1 MKETKERLVLT
12 KIEHLKEQL
21 PWTMGLAGLAR
32 LVTWETKN
40 VLGVSKNEMVEKII
54 GWALDFQSERSDE
67 MGSPTKKEIFE
78 YCKKRMDAEK
88 ASSEVDE
95 IYAEKKNGLLIS
107 PMEAQRRMRC
117 FSEEFLN
124 KEFDMFLSLLPDHVI
139 NNYLKSFFPSVCKE
153 SKWNLFG
160 LSNDFE
166 TAVSIKYMYHD
177 TLLYSQETSHL
188 VSIELKFD
196 TDLSDNQLLKYA
208 FMMADLESQ
217 GKIDKDCT
225 HDFLVISQELK
236 RKHKFLSRGSSEL
249 REMALD
255 QINDPLKK
263 RFPKKPKGEE
273 FKKKIEDLVTRTRE
287 ILQDMNI
294 HLTDWQKFGDHFAA
308 IHDGMVRTD
317 ANETYEKL
325 IRGFLESLETKFSH
339 KNQARLFV
347 RRSVADK
354 VY

>member
-32 LVTWETKN
+32 LVTWESKN

-54 GWALDFQSERSDE
+54 GWVLEYQKERSDE
-67 MGSPTKKEIFE
+67 TVPPTEKEILV
-78 YCKKRMDAEK
+78 YCKAQIDGEMAN
-88 ASSEVDE
+88 STVDK
-95 IYAEKKNGLLIS
+95 IYDKKKNKLLIR

-124 KEFDMFLSLLPDHVI
+124 KEFDVFLSLLPDHAI
-139 NNYLKSFFPSVCKE
+139 NDYLKSFFPSVCE
-153 SKWNLFG
+153 EAKWNLFG

-177 TLLYSQETSHL
+177 TLLYSHETSHL

-208 FMMADLESQ
+208 FMMADLEDK
-217 GKIDKDCT
+217 GKIAKECT

-236 RKHKFLSRGSSEL
+236 KKHKFLSRSPSEI

-255 QINDPLKK
+255 LIDDPLKK
-263 RFPKKPKGEE
+263 RYPKKPKGEV
-273 FKKKIEDLVTRTRE
+273 FKKKIEALVPRTRA

-308 IHDGMVRTD
+308 IHDGIVRTD
-317 ANETYEKL
+317 TNETYEKL

-354 VY
+354 VN

>member
-1 MKETKERLVLT
+1 MKKRKERLVLT
-12 KIEHLKEQL
+12 KINHLKEQL

-40 VLGVSKNEMVEKII
+40 VLGVSKNELVEKII
-54 GWALDFQSERSDE
+54 GWVLEFQGEWNE
-67 MGSPTKKEIFE
+67 ETGPPNEKEILE

-88 ASSEVDE
+88 ANSEVDE

-139 NNYLKSFFPSVCKE
+139 NNYLKSFFPSVCE
-153 SKWNLFG
+153 EAKWNLFG

-177 TLLYSQETSHL
+177 TLLYSHETSHL

-217 GKIDKDCT
+217 GKIDKECT
-225 HDFLVISQELK
+225 HDFLVISQALK
-236 RKHKFLSRGSSEL
+236 SKHKFLSRSPSEL
-249 REMALD
+249 RDIAIS
-255 QINDPLKK
+255 QINDPERN
-263 RFPKKPKGEE
+263 RFPKKPKGEAMRE
-273 FKKKIEDLVTRTRE
+273 RIDGLVPRTRE

-294 HLTDWQKFGDHFAA
+294 HMTDWQKFGEYFAI
-308 IHDGMVRTD
+308 IHDKMEKNRT
-317 ANETYEKL
+317 NETYEKL
-325 IRGFLESLETKFSH
+325 IRGFLESLETKYSH
-339 KNQARLFV
+339 QNKARLFA
-347 RRSVADK
+347 RS
-354 VY
+354 

>member
-1 MKETKERLVLT
+1 MKKRKERLVLT
-12 KIEHLKEQL
+12 KINHLKEQL

-40 VLGVSKNEMVEKII
+40 VLGVSKNELVEKII
-54 GWALDFQSERSDE
+54 GWVLEFQGERNE
-67 MGSPTKKEIFE
+67 ETGPPNEKEILE
-78 YCKKRMDAEK
+78 YCKKRMDGEK
-88 ASSEVDE
+88 ANSEVDE
-95 IYAEKKNGLLIS
+95 LYAEKKNGLLIS

-124 KEFDMFLSLLPDHVI
+124 KEFDVFLSLLPDHVI

-153 SKWNLFG
+153 AKWNLFG

-236 RKHKFLSRGSSEL
+236 KKQKFLSRGSSEL

-255 QINDPLKK
+255 LIKDPLKK
-263 RFPKKPKGEE
+263 RYPKKPKGEI
-273 FKKKIEDLVTRTRE
+273 FKNKIEALVPRTRK

-294 HLTDWQKFGDHFAA
+294 HLTDWQKFGDYFAA
-308 IHDGMVRTD
+308 IHEGMEKNRT
-317 ANETYEKL
+317 NETYEKL
-325 IRGFLESLETKFSH
+325 IRGFLESLETKYSQQN
-339 KNQARLFV
+339 KAPLFV
-347 RRSVADK
+347 RS
-354 VY
+354 

>member
-1 MKETKERLVLT
+1 MKKRKERLVLT
-12 KIEHLKEQL
+12 KINHLKEQL

-40 VLGVSKNEMVEKII
+40 VLGVSKNELVEKII
-54 GWALDFQSERSDE
+54 GWVLEFQGEWNE
-67 MGSPTKKEIFE
+67 ETGPPNEKEILE

-88 ASSEVDE
+88 ANSEVDE

-139 NNYLKSFFPSVCKE
+139 NNYLKSFFPSVREKA
-153 SKWNLFG
+153 KWNLFG

-177 TLLYSQETSHL
+177 TLLYSHETSHL

-236 RKHKFLSRGSSEL
+236 RKHKLLSRGSSEL

-255 QINDPLKK
+255 LINDPLMK
-263 RFPKKPKGEE
+263 RYPKKPKGEV
-273 FKKKIEDLVTRTRE
+273 FKNKIKALVPRTRK

-294 HLTDWQKFGDHFAA
+294 HLTNWQKFGDHFAA
-308 IHDGMVRTD
+308 IHEGMEKNRT
-317 ANETYEKL
+317 NETFEKL
-325 IRGFLESLETKFSH
+325 IRGFLESLETKYSQQN
-339 KNQARLFV
+339 KAPLFV
-347 RRSVADK
+347 RS
-354 VY
+354 

>member
-1 MKETKERLVLT
+1 MKKRKERLVLT
-12 KIEHLKEQL
+12 KINHLKEQL

-40 VLGVSKNEMVEKII
+40 VLGVSKNELVEKII
-54 GWALDFQSERSDE
+54 GWVLEFQGERNE
-67 MGSPTKKEIFE
+67 ETGPPNEKEILE
-78 YCKKRMDAEK
+78 YCKKRMDAEMAK
-88 ASSEVDE
+88 SEVDK
-95 IYAEKKNGLLIS
+95 IYAEKITKDDSTNKLLIK

-124 KEFDMFLSLLPDHVI
+124 KEFDVFLSLLPDHVI

-153 SKWNLFG
+153 AKWNLFG

-236 RKHKFLSRGSSEL
+236 KKHKLLSKSSSEL
-249 REMALD
+249 REMAIS
-255 QINDPLKK
+255 QINDPSKEDY
-263 RFPKKPKGEE
+263 PKKPRGSEMRE
-273 FKKKIEDLVTRTRE
+273 RIDGLVPRTRE

-294 HLTDWQKFGDHFAA
+294 HMTDWQKFGEYFAI
-308 IHDGMVRTD
+308 IHDKMEKNRT
-317 ANETYEKL
+317 NETYEKL
-325 IRGFLESLETKFSH
+325 IRGFLESLETKYSH
-339 KNQARLFV
+339 QNKARLFV
-347 RRSVADK
+347 RS
-354 VY
+354 